1 VYCRDARVYPSLFAS
16 FVTYIEFE
24 ARKFGRIGEAW
35 SQLTELRAALFV
47 LLPLLVSGCSDYWPV
62 PRTGSTFEA
71 EAQRIANNLNKPV
84 AQATPGAQQQPY
96 GAAYSGTGGPQP
108 YIIGQANNQELLQ
121 GLTDAPIGVD
131 LRFNNADI
139 AEVSRTVLGDVLKK
153 PYVIDTTFRGTVSLR
168 IDSTVS
174 QRGLMDALRQSVE
187 QAGGEIRR
195 VGSAYEIASARPARI
210 DEQRIAQLRAANASV
225 SIVPLRFAR
234 ASAVAEM
241 LRAVYPGAGQITT
254 DPSGNLI
261 VIGGPAAERAQIAA
275 TAEALDIDGVSNQTV
290 AVYRLARSNPRE
302 LADELKRVY
311 GNDPGNPVEFFPLPR
326 NNALLVVARR
336 QSALTRVSQLIQN
349 VDQRRGGEGRR
360 MYVIRLQHA
369 RAPVLANVLRE
380 ALGMPPSSLSTSS
393 GSPGINPVS
402 GQPVTMSVLPSA
414 SSPVSAPMPPGQV
427 PPGGQALPTVSM
439 PQDAS
444 ALPWELDSVPLKIVP
459 SSDNNSLLI
468 FASADEFRLVQEAV
482 RRLDSPPMQVLIQAT
497 IMDVTLNDRLQFGV
511 QAFLQSV
518 TSSGNIAQTGISA
531 LPGLNV
537 IPTTAAFN
545 FIFSSSGQ
553 VQSAINALRDVTT
566 VTVLSA
572 PQVVT
577 QDNQRAKLEVGQ
589 QVPILTQTITQATVT
604 NPSVLNT
611 VSYVQTGVI
620 LTVTPRVN
628 TSGGIDM
635 DIRQEVT
642 DVPDALLQNAT
653 PNLTPVLT
661 RRVIETRVSVQSSQT
676 VALGGLINE
685 ASRDQRQRVP
695 LLGDIPVLGW
705 LFGQTGVSRDKREL
719 LVFLTPTAFS
729 NPEEARTFTLELRRR
744 IEALW
749 QKEGSNRRSP

>member
-1 VYCRDARVYPSLFAS
+1 MP
-16 FVTYIEFE
+16 
-24 ARKFGRIGEAW
+24 
-35 SQLTELRAALFV
+35 
-47 LLPLLVSGCSDYWPV
+47 
-62 PRTGSTFEA
+62 
-71 EAQRIANNLNKPV
+71 
-84 AQATPGAQQQPY
+84 
-96 GAAYSGTGGPQP
+96 
-108 YIIGQANNQELLQ
+108 
-121 GLTDAPIGVD
+121 
-131 LRFNNADI
+131 
-139 AEVSRTVLGDVLKK
+139 
-153 PYVIDTTFRGTVSLR
+153 TT
-168 IDSTVS
+168 
-174 QRGLMDALRQSVE
+174 
-187 QAGGEIRR
+187 
-195 VGSAYEIASARPARI
+195 
-210 DEQRIAQLRAANASV
+210 
-225 SIVPLRFAR
+225 
-234 ASAVAEM
+234 
-241 LRAVYPGAGQITT
+241 
-254 DPSGNLI
+254 
-261 VIGGPAAERAQIAA
+261 
-275 TAEALDIDGVSNQTV
+275 
-290 AVYRLARSNPRE
+290 
-302 LADELKRVY
+302 
-311 GNDPGNPVEFFPLPR
+311 
-326 NNALLVVARR
+326 
-336 QSALTRVSQLIQN
+336 
-349 VDQRRGGEGRR
+349 
-360 MYVIRLQHA
+360 
-369 RAPVLANVLRE
+369 
-380 ALGMPPSSLSTSS
+380 
-393 GSPGINPVS
+393 
-402 GQPVTMSVLPSA
+402 
-414 SSPVSAPMPPGQV
+414 
-427 PPGGQALPTVSM
+427 SM
-439 PQDAS
+439 PQEAS

-459 SSDNNSLLI
+459 SADNNSLLI

-482 RRLDSPPMQVLIQAT
+482 RRLDAPPMQVLIQAT

-518 TSSGNIAQTGISA
+518 TSSGNVAQTGISA

-577 QDNQRAKLEVGQ
+577 EDNQRAKLEVGQ
-589 QVPILTQTITQATVT
+589 QVPILTQTITQATVN
-604 NPSVLNT
+604 NPSVLNS

-628 TSGGIDM
+628 TSGGVDM

-642 DVPDALLQNAT
+642 DVPDALLQSAT
-653 PNLTPVLT
+653 PNLTPILT

-749 QKEGSNRRSP
+749 QKEGSNRRNP

>member
-1 VYCRDARVYPSLFAS
+1 MYV
-16 FVTYIEFE
+16 
-24 ARKFGRIGEAW
+24 AW
-35 SQLTELRAALFV
+35 SRFPGLREVLFV
-47 LLPLLVSGCSDYWPV
+47 LLPLLVSGCSDYWPI
-62 PRTGSTFEA
+62 PRTGSAFEA
-71 EAQRIANNLNKPV
+71 EAQRISNNLNRPV
-84 AQATPGAQQQPY
+84 PQATPGAQQQPY
-96 GAAYSGTGGPQP
+96 GAAPGGAAAGQP
-108 YIIGQANNQELLQ
+108 YIIGQASNQELLQ
-121 GLTDAPIGVD
+121 GLSDAPIGVD

-139 AEVSRTVLGDVLKK
+139 GEVSRTVLGDVLKK

-210 DEQRIAQLRAANASV
+210 DNQRIAQLRAENASV

-234 ASAVAEM
+234 ATAVAEM
-241 LRAVYPGAGQITT
+241 LRAVYPGAGQITA

-261 VIGGPAAERAQIAA
+261 VIGGPATERAQIAS

-290 AVYRLARSNPRE
+290 AVYRLTRSNPRE
-302 LADELKRVY
+302 LADELKRIY
-311 GNDPGNPVEFFPLPR
+311 GNDPGNPVEFFPLQR

-349 VDQRRGGEGRR
+349 LDQRRGEGRR

-380 ALGMPPSSLSTSS
+380 ALGMPPSSLSAGS
-393 GSPGINPVS
+393 GPPGINPVS

-414 SSPVSAPMPPGQV
+414 SSPVPAPTPAGQS
-427 PPGGQALPTVSM
+427 PGGQGPTTSM
-439 PQDAS
+439 PQEAS

-459 SSDNNSLLI
+459 SADNNSLLV

-482 RRLDSPPMQVLIQAT
+482 RRLDAPPMQVLIQAT

-518 TSSGNIAQTGISA
+518 TSSGNVAQTGISA

-577 QDNQRAKLEVGQ
+577 EDNQRAKLEVGQ
-589 QVPILTQTITQATVT
+589 QVPILTQTITQATVN
-604 NPSVLNT
+604 NPSVLNS

-628 TSGGIDM
+628 TSGGVDM

-642 DVPDALLQNAT
+642 DVPDALLQSAT

-749 QKEGSNRRSP
+749 QKEGSNRRNP